1 VFGELKKILDRNFIV
16 GYFVPSAALLI
27 ITIILLQAYGIPVP
41 KSLAIDWD
49 LKLTEATLLGLV
61 AWAGGLVLLAF
72 NREIIRTMEGYW
84 PRNWSF
90 GLRDYQR
97 WRFRRLCKKVA
108 TLDQAYRD
116 FAAAKT
122 GAAFRDEALRNRL
135 KRKLAEAFPSTEDQV
150 LPTAFGNT
158 LRAFEDYPRVMYGLE
173 SIQGWS
179 WLQGVMSK
187 EFAETMN
194 GAESTVNLW
203 VNLFVVS
210 LVVCVLSAVLGAQ
223 WSRLIDWTSPS
234 TWHLWGKG
242 VLVPAASLVC
252 AVLAYGRARSA
263 AERWGEWVKGAFD
276 IYVPEL
282 CTKLGY
288 DRPATIE
295 EERTMWLNFSRGII
309 YRIPKW
315 FDKMNDYRAKEPP
328 AAQENSAANPADA
341 KPNGEEADED
351 EEDEEGSDAGAGGGV
366 PIRKLVP
373 LLLLTV
379 VSVEW
384 LRSRLSGRV

>member
-1 VFGELKKILDRNFIV
+1 MFGELKKILDRNFIV
-16 GYFVPSAALLI
+16 GYFVPSAALLL
-27 ITIILLQAYGIPVP
+27 ITIILLQAYGVPVP

-49 LKLTEATLLGLV
+49 LKLSEATLLGLV

-72 NREIIRTMEGYW
+72 NREIVRTMEGYW
-84 PRNWSF
+84 PRDWSF

-122 GAAFRDEALRNRL
+122 GGAFTEEALRNRL
-135 KRKLAEAFPSTEDQV
+135 KRKLANGFPSTEEQV
-150 LPTAFGNT
+150 LPTSFGNT
-158 LRAFEDYPRVMYGLE
+158 LRAFEDYPRVMYGFE

-179 WLQGVMSK
+179 RLQGVMSK

-210 LVVCVLSAVLGAQ
+210 LVVCVVSAVLGAR
-223 WSRLIDWTSPS
+223 WIGPFDWTSPS
-234 TWHLWGKG
+234 TWHLRGKG

-252 AVLAYGRARSA
+252 ALLAYGRARSA

-282 CTKLGY
+282 WTKLGY

-295 EERTMWLNFSRGII
+295 QERAMWLNFSRGII

-315 FDKMNDYRAKEPP
+315 FDKMDVYRAKEPP
-328 AAQENSAANPADA
+328 PAQENAPADP
-341 KPNGEEADED
+341 KPNGEEEGNDNED
-351 EEDEEGSDAGAGGGV
+351 SDAGAGGGI

-373 LLLLTV
+373 LLLLAV
-379 VSVEW
+379 LSIEW
-384 LRSRLSGRV
+384 LRSRMSGR